1 MSKFTLAFG
10 KIQQTSEPLEPEIPE
25 FGLYVTG
32 FVGDYEKYNGIYVST
47 YRVSD
52 MVMCKWESET
62 GKIIYDYTIFKW
74 QIRDKTNDNII
85 AETIDITYSSTNL
98 PSDFEWRA
106 WSDEYGN
113 PILNS

>member
-10 KIQQTSEPLEPEIPE
+10 KIQQTTEPLEPEIPE

-47 YRVSD
+47 YRLPD
-52 MVMCKWESET
+52 IAMCKWESET
-62 GKIIYDYTIFKW
+62 GKIEYYLGSFKW
-74 QIRDKTNDNII
+74 QIRDKTNDKVI
-85 AETIDITYSSTNL
+85 AEIIGITYSDTML
-98 PSDFEWRA
+98 PSDFEWQA
-106 WSDEYGN
+106 LSDEYGK

>member
-10 KIQQTSEPLEPEIPE
+10 KIQQTTEPLEPEIPE

-32 FVGDYEKYNGIYVST
+32 FVGDYEKYNGIYAST
-47 YRVSD
+47 GRVND

-62 GKIIYDYTIFKW
+62 GKIEYDFNSFKW
-74 QIRDKTNDNII
+74 QIRDKTNNNVI
-85 AETIDITYSSTNL
+85 AEIIGTTYSSTML
-98 PSDFEWRA
+98 PSDFEWQA
-106 WSDEYGN
+106 LSDEYGK